1 MDANGRQTDSFNW
14 DTNPHPPRLYFKSAP
29 PLHLPRHKHSTQ
41 EPRLSHSAIT
51 IVHPGSMRPSVL
63 LTITL
68 AVRICTASA
77 AEGGDA
83 REGRKRAAVI
93 TSSDNMLTTYYS
105 KGILLRFD
113 TLEDMRAVVNS
124 SMTTIKANKKRSRD
138 VSESENA
145 DSETVTEI

>member
-1 MDANGRQTDSFNW
+1 
-14 DTNPHPPRLYFKSAP
+14 
-29 PLHLPRHKHSTQ
+29 
-41 EPRLSHSAIT
+41 
-51 IVHPGSMRPSVL
+51 MRPSVL